1 MAAGEL
7 GPEELPLEA
16 AKREFREETGF
27 TPVAPFLDLGE
38 AKHKSGKLVLAWAFA
53 GDCEPAAL
61 TSIPCQIE
69 WPPRSGRI
77 LEFPE
82 IDRGD
87 WFSFALAHQKLL
99 SAQTIFL
106 ERLAAALPA

>member
-1 MAAGEL
+1 MKL
-7 GPEELPLEA
+7 
-16 AKREFREETGF
+16 EETF
-27 TPVAPFLDLGE
+27 SKAANAVARATGRPITFLFCCV
-38 AKHKSGKLVLAWAFA
+38 LVLAWAFA
-53 GDCEPAAL
+53 GDCDPAAL

-69 WPPRSGRI
+69 WPPRSGRV